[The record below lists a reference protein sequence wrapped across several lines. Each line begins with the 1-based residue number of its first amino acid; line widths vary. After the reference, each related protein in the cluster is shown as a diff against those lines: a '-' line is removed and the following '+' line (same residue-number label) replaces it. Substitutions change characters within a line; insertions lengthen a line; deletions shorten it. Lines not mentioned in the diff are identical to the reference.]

1 MLGSQEPG
9 ELQAHRLA
17 HLLLSSRELDKLEA
31 SRWGLLLLNS
41 EEPDKPV
48 ASKWGHLLLNS
59 EESEAMEETISG
71 RPRLEMAAIAIRL
84 APFSRPLVHITKG

>member
-9 ELQAHRLA
+9 KLQAHRLG
-17 HLLLSSRELDKLEA
+17 H
-31 SRWGLLLLNS
+31 LLLNS

-59 EESEAMEETISG
+59 GEPEAMEETISG

-84 APFSRPLVHITKG
+84 GPFSRPLLDITMG